1 MTSQAEWFISLG
13 GDTSSNDGS
22 IFEFVV
28 IDLGQAGSKG
38 SRRGYRSTTEGCE
51 RALVAMETL
60 AQRVDCGV
68 PQVFYGLDDCRW
80 GRDSKNRYTDLDTR
94 LCSARPP
101 AKETKLVPFR
111 TLRDEISIVERT
123 VFWFLFFRI
132 ENPQNWDSYRYLSVV
147 EDCYGGSLW
156 RGIVFEVVELGKNSI
171 DLYTC
176 DERRNLLII
185 SKFAKLIFIISYY
198 ICHNVDNFE
207 SRKRER
213 KREKSRLRNR
223 IYRTKYLIFK
233 S

>member
-28 IDLGQAGSKG
+28 IDLGQPGSKG

-94 LCSARPP
+94 LCSAHPP
-101 AKETKLVPFR
+101 AEGTKLVPFG
-111 TLRDEISIVERT
+111 TLERDEICHRFVEPGI
-123 VFWFLFFRI
+123 FWFLFFAT
-132 ENPQNWDSYRYLSVV
+132 ENSQNWDSYRYLSAV
-147 EDCYGGSLW
+147 EDCYGENLW
-156 RGIVFEVVELGKNSI
+156 RGSFWDDGIRAKGREMPATSI
-171 DLYTC
+171 DLYT
-176 DERRNLLII
+176 
-185 SKFAKLIFIISYY
+185 YTY
-198 ICHNVDNFE
+198 V
-207 SRKRER
+207 
-213 KREKSRLRNR
+213 
-223 IYRTKYLIFK
+223 
-233 S
+233 